1 MKISKMLKW
10 IDFVTFMNAIFGM
23 LAIFFSIK
31 QAFTAAAFFIL
42 ISVFFDWIDGK
53 IARAKN
59 LENRFGKEIDSLAD
73 IVSFGVAPA
82 VFGFNLIEAFS
93 PIKNNAATI
102 LILLFFVCCGIVR
115 LARFNV
121 SKTKHYEGV
130 AITLNGLVFP
140 ILYFV
145 IPKNYIFV
153 LIFFYLMAGIL
164 MISSIKIKKVI

>member
-1 MKISKMLKW
+1 MEISKMLKW
-10 IDFVTFMNAIFGM
+10 LDFVTLMNALFGM

-31 QAFTAAAFFIL
+31 QAFNAAALFIL
-42 ISVFFDWIDGK
+42 IAVFFDWIDGK

-93 PIKNNAATI
+93 QTKNNAATI
-102 LILLFFVCCGIVR
+102 LILLFFVCCGILR
-115 LARFNV
+115 LARFNI
-121 SKTKHYEGV
+121 SKTKYYEGV
-130 AITLNGLVFP
+130 AITINGLVFP
-140 ILYFV
+140 ILYFI
-145 IPKNYIFV
+145 IPKNYAFF
-153 LIFFYLMAGIL
+153 LIFFYFVMGIL